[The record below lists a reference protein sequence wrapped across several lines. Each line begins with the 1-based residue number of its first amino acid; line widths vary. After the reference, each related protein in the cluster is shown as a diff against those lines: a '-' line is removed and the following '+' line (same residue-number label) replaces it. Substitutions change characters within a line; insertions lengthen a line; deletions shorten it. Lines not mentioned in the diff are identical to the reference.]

1 MNSLLFRA
9 SSLYF
14 IRHPA
19 QLVLALLG
27 IALGVAVVVAVD
39 LAKDSALESFDQAT
53 TAIAGRATH
62 RIIAGPSGLNES
74 LYRTLVVE
82 QRLYPA
88 APKVEG
94 YVSFKGK
101 TFQLLGIDPFA
112 EGPFQT
118 SVQSDQF
125 GQNGVSNRFL
135 TTAGLI
141 GMTDSTA
148 KRLALNSGDALVL
161 QVGARTVPAKLYVIR
176 DGLSKLESRRLNNI
190 FVTDIATAQEILG
203 MTGRLS
209 HIDLMETSNNRT
221 ALIKI
226 REWLP
231 KTAELIDYR
240 SEHQQIHQMTG
251 AFYSNLSA
259 LSLLSLLV
267 AFFLIYNTITFMV
280 VQRRQLFGKLRAIGV
295 TRRQVFQLIL
305 VEAGIVG
312 GSGTI
317 IGLIAGIA
325 LGHGLL
331 GFIVSTIDQLYLPL
345 SSSQLSVS
353 GITLIKG
360 TLLGLGSAL
369 VAGII
374 PANEATRIPPL
385 QAQHRSHL
393 EIHAHS
399 LSTRLL
405 PIGFSLILLGALMTV
420 LPSSS
425 TILGFGGLFV
435 VILGCALMTPQITI
449 ILTNILSPLVKH
461 RFGIMGLLPVRSLAA
476 SLSRTGVAMAALM
489 VAIAVTIGMTLMI
502 SSFRLSV
509 TDWLNSRINAD
520 FYVAAP
526 TTAKAQSNNG
536 LSKTLLI
543 RLKTLTGVESV
554 GSVRRVQIETSKG
567 TVSLSAYQLPAR
579 AKSGFHFLAGEP
591 GKIWSSFEYED
602 TVILSEAYA
611 YHHTLDVGSI
621 TTLRTYNGQ
630 VNFKVVGIYSDYNV
644 GQGVIAMSRSTYN
657 RHWYDNSY
665 SSFWVYT
672 LPDANF
678 EQIETEIRQSAPKN
692 IHLKMTTN
700 KEILDI
706 SLALFDQSFAI
717 AGILRLLAAII
728 AFIGVFTAL
737 TALQLDRTQ
746 EYGVLRATGVTP
758 RQLRKLV
765 LTETGVMGF
774 LAGFLA
780 IPVGFLI
787 AVLLV
792 YTVNQRTFGWTMALH
807 FDWGNFLQPMLLA
820 IIAALLAGIYPAIK
834 MSQTKPAEALR
845 NE

>member
-1 MNSLLFRA
+1 MNRLLFLA
-9 SSLYF
+9 SGLYF
-14 IRHPA
+14 KRHPA
-19 QLVLALLG
+19 QLALAFLG

-62 RIIAGPSGLNES
+62 RIIGGPSGLNES
-74 LYRTLVVE
+74 LYRALVVE
-82 QRLYPA
+82 YGLYPA

-94 YVSFKGK
+94 YVSLKNK

-118 SVQSDQF
+118 SGRSDQIR
-125 GQNGVSNRFL
+125 QNGVSNRFL
-135 TTAGLI
+135 TTPGLI
-141 GMTDSTA
+141 GMTANTA
-148 KRLALNSGDALVL
+148 KRLALSSDDSLIL
-161 QVGARTVPAKLYVIR
+161 QVGARTVPAKLYVIK

-209 HIDLMETSNNRT
+209 HIDLMETANNH
-221 ALIKI
+221 ALLMEA
-226 REWLP
+226 REKLP

-240 SEHQQIHQMTG
+240 SENQVIRQMTG

-280 VQRRQLFGKLRAIGV
+280 VQRRQLFGRLRAIGV

-305 VEAGIVG
+305 IEAGIVG
-312 GSGTI
+312 GLGTG

-331 GFIVSTIDQLYLPL
+331 GFIVATIDQLYLPL

-353 GITLIKG
+353 GFTLLKG
-360 TLLGLGSAL
+360 TLLGLGSTL
-369 VAGII
+369 VSGVI

-385 QAQHRSHL
+385 QAQRRSHL
-393 EIHAHS
+393 EIHVHS

-405 PIGFSLILLGALMTV
+405 PIGFALILLGVLMTL

-425 TILGFGGLFV
+425 TTLGFGGLFV
-435 VILGCALMTPQITI
+435 VILGCAFMTPQITI
-449 ILTNILSPLVKH
+449 FLTNLLSPLVK
-461 RFGIMGLLPVRSLAA
+461 RQIGIMGLLPVRSLAA

-502 SSFRLSV
+502 GSFRLSV
-509 TDWLNSRINAD
+509 TEWLKSRINAD
-520 FYVAAP
+520 FYVTAPAA
-526 TTAKAQSNNG
+526 AKSTSNNG
-536 LSKTLLI
+536 LSETLLI
-543 RLKTLTGVESV
+543 RLRTLAGVESV
-554 GSVRRVQIETSKG
+554 GSVRRVQIETPKG
-567 TVSLSAYQLPAR
+567 NVSLNAYQLPAK
-579 AKSGFHFLAGEP
+579 AKSGFHFVVGEP
-591 GKIWSSFEYED
+591 AKIWSSFESED
-602 TVILSEAYA
+602 TVIVSEAYA
-611 YHHTLDVGSI
+611 YHHNLDVGSPTKI
-621 TTLRTYNGQ
+621 RTDNGH
-630 VNFKVVGIYSDYNV
+630 VNFTVAGIYSDYNV
-644 GQGVIAMSRSTYN
+644 GQGIIAISRATYN
-657 RHWYDNSY
+657 RHWQDNRY
-665 SSFWVYT
+665 SSLWVYT
-672 LPDANF
+672 LPDADF
-678 EQIETEIRQSAPKN
+678 EQIEMEIRRSAPKN
-692 IHLKMTTN
+692 IHLKMTAN
-700 KEILDI
+700 EDILDI
-706 SLALFDQSFAI
+706 SLAIFDQSFAI

-737 TALQLDRTQ
+737 TALQLDRTR
-746 EYGVLRATGVTP
+746 ENGVLRATGVTP
-758 RQLRKLV
+758 GQLRKLI
-765 LTETGVMGF
+765 LTETGIMGF

-780 IPVGFLI
+780 LPVGFLI

-807 FDWGNFLQPMLLA
+807 SDLGNFLQPMLLA
-820 IIAALLAGIYPAIK
+820 IVAALLAGIYPAMK